1 VPLLGVT
8 IPTATFFIVAPWLA
22 AVLHVY
28 FHLFLLRLLDALA
41 DTPTTVGSLPLGERV
56 PWLVV
61 DWALRRR
68 ADRPVTR
75 RPMDGLGSV
84 VTGFLIWLASPLF
97 VAAGPPSD
105 ILARADLT
113 AAEIAEKPA
122 DWLGRDTAD
131 RRFRIGWCRNRG
143 LPPDP
148 CHKPVAPVADPTGAD

>member
-1 VPLLGVT
+1 MLGSAALLLSLYASLHGWRRARRRLKNAGHDQKASRRRGLLQPLLRVPGLILVLLL
-8 IPTATFFIVAPWLA
+8 WLGMLA
-22 AVLHVY
+22 ALPLVISVSLVGAGWH
-28 FHLFLLRLLDALA
+28 HLPVTVHPFLDA
-41 DTPTTVGSLPLGERV
+41 D
-56 PWLVV
+56 
-61 DWALRRR
+61 
-68 ADRPVTR
+68 
-75 RPMDGLGSV
+75 
-84 VTGFLIWLASPLF
+84 
-97 VAAGPPSD
+97 GPPGN